1 MAFDELSM
9 AEDGQFNNNGIEF
22 GGTNGN
28 CFKKLGY
35 LGARAG
41 DSNPDKVQLFAAA
54 SHTEGGESSN
64 Q

>member
-9 AEDGQFNNNGIEF
+9 AEDGQFNNNGLEF
-22 GGTNGN
+22 GGANGN

-41 DSNPDKVQLFAAA
+41 DNNPDKVQLFAA
-54 SHTEGGESSN
+54 SHTEESN